1 MPWYI
6 YAGFVLVIAF
16 LIYFDLSVLHR
27 KAHAVSVKS
36 ALFWTGVWVCLALL
50 FNCVIYFLYQGNLV
64 PESGISAKLSGKDAA
79 LQFFTGYLIEYS
91 LSLDNI
97 FVMALIITAF
107 RVPSEYQHRLLFWG
121 ILGAAVLRG
130 IMIWIG
136 AELMHRFEWTVY
148 LFGVLLILSAA
159 KMLMSGDEE
168 VNPDESFLVRTFRR
182 FYPVTNEFHG
192 QRFFAWIDGKKYAT
206 PMLLALVLIEG
217 SDVVFA
223 VDSIPA
229 VFSVTK
235 DPFLVFTS
243 NIFAILGLRSLYFAL
258 AGMMDHF
265 EYLKYSLIVLL
276 FFVGVKMLVGHWWH
290 PSNAL
295 SLGIIA
301 SILAVGVIASLMK
314 RRLQP
319 HEAAGDAAHL
329 PDETE

>member
-27 KAHAVSVKS
+27 SAHAISVKS
-36 ALFWTGVWVCLALL
+36 ALFWTGVWVCLAMC
-50 FNCVIYFLYQGNLV
+50 FNVVIYFLYQGNIV
-64 PESGISAKLSGKDAA
+64 PQSGVSGTLSGNDAA
-79 LQFFTGYLIEYS
+79 IQFFTGYLIEYS

-97 FVMALIITAF
+97 FVIALIISSF
-107 RVPSEYQHRLLFWG
+107 RVPAEYQHRLLFWG

-148 LFGVLLILSAA
+148 LFGALLILSAI

-168 VNPDESFLVRTFRR
+168 QHPDQSFLVRAFRR
-182 FYPVTNEFHG
+182 VYPVTNEFHG
-192 QRFFAWIDGKKYAT
+192 KNFFTMVDGKKHAT

-217 SDVVFA
+217 SDVIFA

-229 VFSVTK
+229 VFGVTK

-258 AGMMDHF
+258 AGMMGHF

-276 FFVGVKMLVGHWWH
+276 FFVGIKMLVAEWWH
-290 PSNAL
+290 PSNYT

-301 SILAVGVIASLMK
+301 AILAVGIIASMVK
-314 RRLQP
+314 SRMSP
-319 HEAAGDAAHL
+319 PPPDDL
-329 PDETE
+329 PPLH

>member
-6 YAGFVLVIAF
+6 YASFVLVIAF

-27 KAHAVSVKS
+27 KAHAISVKS
-36 ALFWTGVWVCLALL
+36 ALFWTCVWVCLALL
-50 FNCVIYFLYQGNLV
+50 FNGLVYFLYHGDLI
-64 PESGISAKLSGKDAA
+64 PESWISGKLSGKDAA
-79 LQFFTGYLIEYS
+79 VQFFTGYLIEYS

-97 FVMALIITAF
+97 FVIALIISAF
-107 RVPSEYQHRLLFWG
+107 RVPAEYQHRLLFWG

-148 LFGVLLILSAA
+148 LFGVLLILSAV
-159 KMLMSGDEE
+159 KMLFSGNEE
-168 VNPDESFLVRTFRR
+168 VDPNESLLVRIFRR
-182 FYPVTNEFHG
+182 FYPVSSEFHG
-192 QRFFAWIDGKKYAT
+192 KNFFTMIDGKKHAT
-206 PMLLALVLIEG
+206 PMLLALLLIEG

-229 VFSVTK
+229 VFGVTK

-258 AGMMDHF
+258 AGMMGHF

-276 FFVGVKMLVGHWWH
+276 FFVGIKMLVAEWWH
-290 PSNAL
+290 PSNVT

-301 SILAVGVIASLMK
+301 AILSVGIIASIIK
-314 RRLQP
+314 SRLRPQESP
-319 HEAAGDAAHL
+319 ENEPQH
-329 PDETE
+329 

>member
-1 MPWYI
+1 MPWYV

-27 KAHAVSVKS
+27 HAHAISVKS
-36 ALFWTGVWVCLALL
+36 ALFWTGVWICMALL
-50 FNCVIYFLYQGNLV
+50 FNCVVYVLYQGNIV
-64 PESGISAKLSGKDAA
+64 PESGVSETLTASDAA

-97 FVMALIITAF
+97 FVIALIISSF
-107 RVPSEYQHRLLFWG
+107 RVPAEYQHRLLFWG
-121 ILGAAVLRG
+121 ILGAVVLRG

-148 LFGVLLILSAA
+148 LFGMLLIISAA
-159 KMLMSGDEE
+159 KMLFSDDKEM
-168 VNPDESFLVRTFRR
+168 NPDESFLIRTFRR

-192 QRFFAWIDGKKYAT
+192 QRFFAWVDGKKCAT

-217 SDVVFA
+217 SDVIFA

-229 VFSVTK
+229 VFGVTK

-258 AGMMDHF
+258 AGMMGHF

-276 FFVGVKMLVGHWWH
+276 FFVGVKMLVAKWVHL
-290 PSNAL
+290 SNGT

-301 SILAVGVIASLMK
+301 AILAVGIIASVIK
-314 RRLQP
+314 GRRGSNQS
-319 HEAAGDAAHL
+319 ETSTL
-329 PDETE
+329 P